1 MTFVSRYLPYWYLF
15 FLLPLFIFK
24 ISVDVFCG
32 GGGQLIANI
41 IFIFN
46 RKIYLNVLKRLMTAH
61 FLSFHCSQALISV
74 SNDRFLSE
82 EKL

>member
-1 MTFVSRYLPYWYLF
+1 MF
-15 FLLPLFIFK
+15 
-24 ISVDVFCG
+24 SV
-32 GGGQLIANI
+32 GGGQLISNI
-41 IFIFN
+41 VFIFN
-46 RKIYLNVLKRLMTAH
+46 RKIYLNVLKRLMATH

>member
-1 MTFVSRYLPYWYLF
+1 MF
-15 FLLPLFIFK
+15 
-24 ISVDVFCG
+24 SV
-32 GGGQLIANI
+32 GGGQMISNI

-46 RKIYLNVLKRLMTAH
+46 HKIYLNVLKGLMTTH